1 MMRAPERRD
10 DAFPDEAKEILALHK
25 GDALEAL
32 RTLIAERDA
41 VEERLAFARLAGRMH
56 MRGRRP

>member
-1 MMRAPERRD
+1 MIRAPQRRD
-10 DAFPDEAKEILALHK
+10 DAVPDEAREILALHK

-56 MRGRRP
+56 LRGRRL

>member
-10 DAFPDEAKEILALHK
+10 EAFPDEAKEILDLHK

-56 MRGRRP
+56 MRGRR

>member
-1 MMRAPERRD
+1 MIRAPKRQD
-10 DAFPDEAKEILALHK
+10 DSVPDEAKEILDLHK

-41 VEERLAFARLAGRMH
+41 VEERLSFARLAGRMH
-56 MRGRRP
+56 VRGRRS

>member
-1 MMRAPERRD
+1 MIRAPQRRD
-10 DAFPDEAKEILALHK
+10 DTVPDEAMEILDLHK

-41 VEERLAFARLAGRMH
+41 VEERLAFARLAGRMQI
-56 MRGRRP
+56 RGRRL

>member
-1 MMRAPERRD
+1 MIRAQEPREN
-10 DAFPDEAKEILALHK
+10 ALPDEAREILALHK

-41 VEERLAFARLAGRMH
+41 VEERLAFARLAGRMQI
-56 MRGRRP
+56 RSRRW

>member
-1 MMRAPERRD
+1 MIRAQECREN
-10 DAFPDEAKEILALHK
+10 AVPDEAREILALHK

-41 VEERLAFARLAGRMH
+41 VEERLAFARLAGRMQ
-56 MRGRRP
+56 MRGRRL